1 MTNMDIT
8 NKTAAFY
15 LLVYATITMCYTI
28 YHMKLI
34 LLIQEGIK
42 KGKYNKQEMKI
53 HPMKETI
60 KTL

>member
-8 NKTAAFY
+8 NKMAAFY
-15 LLVYATITMCYTI
+15 LLVYAIITMCYTI
-28 YHMKLI
+28 NHMKLI

-42 KGKYNKQEMKI
+42 KGKYKQEMKI
-53 HPMKETI
+53 HPMKKTI